1 MSVTNHLPQVESR
14 TETISLSVTA
24 TEKRAV
30 TVVAGLR
37 GVPLGE
43 VLRHTSMAEVMAEF
57 EKQLASMAPATE
69 GAA

>member
-1 MSVTNHLPQVESR
+1 MTVTAPLPQVESR

-43 VLRHTSMAEVMAEF
+43 VLRHTPMTEVVAEF
-57 EKQLASMAPATE
+57 EKQLASMHVPAE
-69 GAA
+69 PAA